1 MEVFYIW
8 LLVAV
13 ILGII
18 EISTTNLVSIWFVIS
33 SLLAMVSSLFT
44 DNILIQITI
53 FVLVGVLL
61 MPISRKLYSKIK
73 MNNSKT
79 NIDRIIGMKGIV
91 TEDIIKDNI
100 GEVKSYYYLSS
111 PDYPMI
117 KDKPK
122 KLLILVIGFL
132 IGLILSSFIILLS
145 SLIQSTKKR

>member
-1 MEVFYIW
+1 MEKFYIW
-8 LLVAV
+8 LLLAV

-44 DNILIQITI
+44 DNILIQIAI

-100 GEVKSYYYLSS
+100 GEVKVDGKKWSAYSDTDIYKGENIKVLSINS
-111 PDYPMI
+111 V
-117 KDKPK
+117 KLKVK
-122 KLLILVIGFL
+122 KWEE
-132 IGLILSSFIILLS
+132 
-145 SLIQSTKKR
+145 K

>member
-1 MEVFYIW
+1 MENFYIW
-8 LLVAV
+8 LLLAV

-44 DNILIQITI
+44 DNILIQIAI

-100 GEVKSYYYLSS
+100 GEVKVDGKKWSACSDTDISKGENIKVLSINS
-111 PDYPMI
+111 V
-117 KDKPK
+117 KLKVK
-122 KLLILVIGFL
+122 KWEE
-132 IGLILSSFIILLS
+132 
-145 SLIQSTKKR
+145 K

>member
-53 FVLVGVLL
+53 FVLVGVFL

-111 PDYPMI
+111 PDYPVQR
-117 KDKPK
+117 DWPK
-122 KLLILVIGFL
+122 RLILLIVGFVF
-132 IGLILSSFIILLS
+132 GVVLS
-145 SLIQSTKKR
+145 SLIILAREVFSNKA

>member
-1 MEVFYIW
+1 MENFYIW
-8 LLVAV
+8 LLLAV

-44 DNILIQITI
+44 DNILI
-53 FVLVGVLL
+53 GVLL
-61 MPISRKLYSKIK
+61 IPISRKLYSKIK

-100 GEVKSYYYLSS
+100 GEVKVDGKKWSAYSDTDISKGENIKVLSINS
-111 PDYPMI
+111 V
-117 KDKPK
+117 KLKVK
-122 KLLILVIGFL
+122 KWEE
-132 IGLILSSFIILLS
+132 
-145 SLIQSTKKR
+145 K